1 MSIFS
6 KDKKLQLSIELV
18 PSTSFYNNLRSTLPK
33 SQWDIL
39 RRASYRGADYVCEIC
54 GGKGERHPVECHEIW
69 EYNDKRHIQKL
80 IGLISLCPKCHACKH
95 IGLSQIRGLEE
106 ECIEHLMLINGIN
119 KHQAKNMIL
128 DAFEKWAKRSQH
140 IWKID
145 LSWLKEK
152 CPVCENKEG
161 ENEKN

>member
-1 MSIFS
+1 MPEVQGGEMSIFS

-18 PSTSFYNNLRSTLPK
+18 
-33 SQWDIL
+33 
-39 RRASYRGADYVCEIC
+39 
-54 GGKGERHPVECHEIW
+54 
-69 EYNDKRHIQKL
+69 
-80 IGLISLCPKCHACKH
+80 
-95 IGLSQIRGLEE
+95 
-106 ECIEHLMLINGIN
+106 MLINGIN

-161 ENEKN
+161 E